1 MSKSL
6 TFRKVFLKVKN
17 QENEK
22 IAANTS
28 YDHLCSIQKDS
39 LVPLKLQFFEDIT
52 KTLNSLLFLY
62 QTDKLMVPFL
72 AESLETL
79 LRSLCARFF
88 RKDVLESAKTASLL
102 IKLDVA
108 DKTNWKDV
116 NSDDLGFGIKYEL
129 RRLIVSKKVASMQAV
144 LCKKRSIRLFGKS
157 LQPCN

>member
-1 MSKSL
+1 MLKSL

-116 NSDDLGFGIKYEL
+116 NSDDLGFGIKHEL
-129 RRLIVSKKVASMQAV
+129 ERLIVSKKVGSMQV
-144 LCKKRSIRLFGKS
+144 FQFKKRSITLFGKS
-157 LQPCN
+157 L